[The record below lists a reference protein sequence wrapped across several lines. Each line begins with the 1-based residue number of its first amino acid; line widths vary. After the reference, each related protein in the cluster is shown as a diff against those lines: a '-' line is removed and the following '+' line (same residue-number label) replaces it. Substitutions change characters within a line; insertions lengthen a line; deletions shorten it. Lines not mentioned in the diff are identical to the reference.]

1 MDHPAA
7 NSLSPPTVADR
18 MGTERVGRLLLRFSI
33 PAIVGMLVQA
43 LYNIVDRMFI
53 GYGIGPQGIAGV
65 TLSFPLMMAMVSF
78 SILVG
83 VGANTLF
90 AIRLGEGRREE
101 AERILGNAFG
111 LLFFVP
117 LAASLVGM
125 AYLDP
130 LLRLAGTS
138 EELLPY
144 ARDYARIILGGT
156 ALTTTGHGLAHFI
169 RSDGRPFIS
178 MAAML
183 IGAITNTLL
192 DPLFIFVFHW
202 GMKGA
207 AWATVLA
214 QGLSF
219 AWCFGYFLRS
229 RTGTR
234 LRRHNLRLRPREIV
248 WPLLGIGFAP
258 FAMHLANS
266 FLNVI
271 LNRGLARYG
280 GDDAIAVMGILS
292 AYMSIIFMPVFG
304 LAQGAQPLMGYN
316 FGAQHYSRVRTLFR
330 LSVIVATGFMLAGWG
345 LSQLF
350 PIPIL
355 RLFVPA
361 DSNLLPLGQRALRI
375 FTLAFPIIG
384 LPIMS
389 GQFFQAIGK
398 PVQAA
403 LIALSRQILLF
414 IPFIY
419 VFPRFWGLTGLFFA
433 APASD
438 VLATAIALPLVLH
451 QLRFFHRLEQAPAP
465 ATPPTAPITAQV
477 STR

>member
-1 MDHPAA
+1 MDHTPA
-7 NSLSPPTVADR
+7 NSPPPPTAADR

-65 TLSFPLMMAMVSF
+65 TISFPLMMAMVSF

-90 AIRLGEGRREE
+90 AIRMGEGRREE

-117 LAASLVGM
+117 LVASLAGL

-130 LLRLAGTS
+130 LLRLAGAS
-138 EELLPY
+138 DELLPY

-183 IGAITNTLL
+183 IGAITNTIL

-248 WPLLGIGFAP
+248 WPLLGIGFTP

-271 LNRGLARYG
+271 LNRGLREYG

-316 FGAQHYSRVRTLFR
+316 YGAQQYARVRRLFQI
-330 LSVIVATGFMLAGWG
+330 SVLVATGFMVLGWT

-350 PIPIL
+350 PVRIL

-361 DSNLLPLGQRALRI
+361 DSALIPLGRHAMRV

-384 LPIMS
+384 FPIMA

-398 PVQAA
+398 PVKAA

-414 IPFIY
+414 IPFILI
-419 VFPRFWGLTGLFFA
+419 FPRFWGLTGIYFA

-438 VLATAIALPLVLH
+438 VLATAIALPLVLR
-451 QLRFFHRLEQAPAP
+451 QLRLLRRSPRKEPRHED
-465 ATPPTAPITAQV
+465 V
-477 STR
+477 